1 MALPPLDDVV
11 VLGVERDRADHRAE
25 DLLAHDLHVGRGVG
39 EHGRL
44 DEVPA
49 VAHPAAAGRR
59 VGAGVH
65 ARGHVAEHLLVL
77 LGGDQRP
84 HLGVG
89 VEPLADLDLPGLV
102 GDPLDDL
109 VIDLALDVQARAR
122 AAALALVE
130 EDAVG
135 RTRDRDLQVGVLE
148 EHLRA
153 LAAQLERDL
162 LQVARGRLHDQLADL
177 GRAGEGDL
185 VDAVV
190 GSDRRAGVSEAG
202 HDVDH
207 AVREPGLHHQLTES
221 QRRQRRLLGGLEHDG
236 APAASAGPSFQAA
249 ISSGKFHGMICP
261 TTPTGSLRV

>member
-1 MALPPLDDVV
+1 MPWTTSSIDV
-11 VLGVERDRADHRAE
+11 
-25 DLLAHDLHVGRGVG
+25 
-39 EHGRL
+39 
-44 DEVPA
+44 
-49 VAHPAAAGRR
+49 
-59 VGAGVH
+59 
-65 ARGHVAEHLLVL
+65 
-77 LGGDQRP
+77 
-84 HLGVG
+84 
-89 VEPLADLDLPGLV
+89 
-102 GDPLDDL
+102 
-109 VIDLALDVQARAR
+109 ALDVQARAGV
-122 AAALALVE
+122 AALALVE

-135 RTRDRDLQVGVLE
+135 GAGDRDVHVGVLV

-162 LQVARGRLHDQLADL
+162 LEIARRRLHDQPADL

-190 GSDRRAGVSEAG
+190 GRERRTGVAEPG

-207 AVREPGLHHQLTES
+207 ACGQPGLQHQLTEP

-236 APAASAGPSFQAA
+236 QPAASAGPSFQAA